1 MAILTGKRLGPYE
14 IFSAIGAGGMGEVY
28 RVRDTHLDRTAAIKI
43 FPDHLADRAEL
54 RERFDCCRIGRRSW
68 REPYAGTT
76 PHVLYE
82 GSTQRRQLIDLSSK
96 SVRGLPLQFYHHGPP
111 VGCSNIFHTMRH
123 RFRPYRL
130 PRSDV
135 IHFRFTIR

>member
-1 MAILTGKRLGPYE
+1 MKSAYPRELTLTSTRTVSLAPIQPETHGDSQRQCLGPYE

-68 REPYAGTT
+68 REP
-76 PHVLYE
+76 
-82 GSTQRRQLIDLSSK
+82 
-96 SVRGLPLQFYHHGPP
+96 
-111 VGCSNIFHTMRH
+111 
-123 RFRPYRL
+123 
-130 PRSDV
+130 
-135 IHFRFTIR
+135 